1 MVYPFI
7 ADVARICRS
16 WVIIFLL
23 GIGMVGC
30 ANGLSGMGKPVQSK
44 APSYE
49 PIPQPVFS
57 PAAAAIPQSQPDGS
71 LWQDDAPLIAMFA
84 DQKARTVGDIVTI
97 KIAESSEATNKA
109 STATDRSSSLSASVD
124 AFFNAEK
131 RFPADQPFFNPF
143 AKLAGGME
151 SDFQGNG
158 TTKRSGDLNAY
169 ITALVTQVLPNGN
182 LVVTGSRE
190 VLINRENQIIQ
201 LSGVVRPRDIDAD
214 NQVLSTYIADARIS
228 YSGSGVVNDRQKPG
242 WLTAIVMKVWPF

>member
-1 MVYPFI
+1 M
-7 ADVARICRS
+7 A
-16 WVIIFLL
+16 
-23 GIGMVGC
+23 GC
-30 ANGLSGMGKPVQSK
+30 ANGFSGMGTPIQSK
-44 APSYE
+44 APSYG
-49 PIPQPVFS
+49 PSRPVSAPS
-57 PAAAAIPQSQPDGS
+57 PAAAIPQSPADGS
-71 LWQDDAPLIAMFA
+71 LWHDDAPLIAMFT

-143 AKLAGGME
+143 AKVAGGVE

-182 LVVTGSRE
+182 LVVSGSRE
-190 VLINRENQIIQ
+190 VLINNENQIIQ
-201 LSGVVRPRDIDAD
+201 LTGVVRPRDINAE

-228 YSGSGVVNDRQKPG
+228 YSGTGVVNDRQKPG
-242 WLTAIVMKVWPF
+242 WLTTIVMKVWPF